1 MAEEQGTQNGR
12 VEVTEQER
20 AARIAERT
28 EHYRREL
35 AQDGYVQTTPGHW
48 ERQEGITTASP
59 ERAAAFVNGS
69 ADRAVADHAAE
80 QQWREQQRPAFEA
93 AARAGAWAP
102 DWVGAGVSGSAAER
116 SVQDLKPVAQ
126 MSNQEIVSE
135 VRGAHEQFQKLS
147 EEFATASA
155 DRRAELR
162 QEMQPL
168 VNREREL
175 RAEFTGRLSPELT
188 QDRVPEQ
195 QIAFSR

>member
-1 MAEEQGTQNGR
+1 
-12 VEVTEQER
+12 
-20 AARIAERT
+20 
-28 EHYRREL
+28 
-35 AQDGYVQTTPGHW
+35 
-48 ERQEGITTASP
+48 
-59 ERAAAFVNGS
+59 
-69 ADRAVADHAAE
+69 VADHAAE

>member
-1 MAEEQGTQNGR
+1 MPEER
-12 VEVTEQER
+12 VDTELVRSTNELLQR
-20 AARIAERT
+20 A
-28 EHYRREL
+28 
-35 AQDGYVQTTPGHW
+35 G
-48 ERQEGITTASP
+48 
-59 ERAAAFVNGS
+59 N
-69 ADRAVADHAAE
+69 RAVADRAAE
-80 QQWREQQRPAFEA
+80 QLWREAHRPAFEA
-93 AARAGAWAP
+93 AVRQGGWAP
-102 DWVGAGVSGSAAER
+102 DWVGAGVPANANER
-116 SVQDLKPVAQ
+116 SVQDLKPTAQ

-175 RAEFTGRLSPELT
+175 RQEFTGRLSPELT